1 MIGIGKNFGSVVQLT
16 YRINKWFDFNFIA
29 LDTGVQ
35 SVVDALKDRKYS
47 DGSSVYDNTYIVF
60 TSDNGGNNKN
70 AASTY
75 PLKGQKGSYFE
86 GGAWTKL

>member
-1 MIGIGKNFGSVVQLT
+1 MFISNIGSVGQPT
-16 YRINKWFDFNFIA
+16 YCINEGFHLDFIA
-29 LDTGVQ
+29 LDTGVK

-47 DGSSVYDNTYIVF
+47 DGSSVYDNSYIVF
-60 TSDNGGNNKN
+60 TSDNGGNIKN

-86 GGAWTKL
+86 GGM